1 MGYYEEAQA
10 LAPQLSRLRR
20 EFHAHP
26 CFSREE
32 LWTAERIERELD
44 AIGITDHRRIDGTG
58 VYAVLRGERPGGKVI
73 VLRADTDALPIQEEN
88 SDLPY
93 RSQVPG
99 AMHACGHDAHTA
111 GLLGAS
117 RILFAHRCE
126 FGGEVRFLFQHAEEI
141 GYGAKQFVKAGVLSG
156 AGRVFGVHIAPDLPC
171 GTVGVKPGPN
181 NASVDHFTV
190 TVHGEAAHVSTPH
203 LGVDALYIASQI
215 VVALQALV
223 TRRTSPVEPLIIG
236 VGKVSAGTSYNIVA
250 ETAVLEGT
258 TRAFS
263 AQTRARTNQELER
276 LCQSIA
282 ETYGGA
288 AEIEWEDFA
297 SPVVN
302 PEDICREVAGVARTL
317 FGPDAVTDKRPL
329 SCGGDDFAEYQAIVP
344 GVYTYIGS
352 SSAEHP
358 STCFPLHSGHMD
370 LDEQCIPMI
379 SALHAAYAIQYLNGI
394 FS

>member
-10 LAPQLSRLRR
+10 LAPELSRLRR

-26 CFSREE
+26 CVSREE

-44 AIGITDHRRIDGTG
+44 AIGIAQHCRIDGTG
-58 VYAVLRGERPGGKVI
+58 VYAVLRGALPGERVAA
-73 VLRADTDALPIQEEN
+73 LRADTDALPIQEEN
-88 SDLPY
+88 SGLPY
-93 RSQVPG
+93 RSQEPG
-99 AMHACGHDAHTA
+99 KMHACGHDAHTA
-111 GLLGAS
+111 ALLGAA
-117 RILFAHRCE
+117 RLLFAHRRE
-126 FGGEVRFLFQHAEEI
+126 LSGEVRFLFQHAEEI
-141 GYGAKQFVKAGVLSG
+141 GYGAKQFVKAGALKG
-156 AGRVFGVHIAPDLPC
+156 AGRVFGIHIAPDLPL

-190 TVHGEAAHVSTPH
+190 TIRGKAAHVSTPH

-223 TRRTSPVEPLIIG
+223 TRRTSPVEPFILG

-263 AQTRARTNQELER
+263 AQTRARVNQELEQ

-282 ETYGGA
+282 EAYGGG
-288 AEIEWEDFA
+288 AEVEWEDFA

-302 PEDICREVAGVARTL
+302 PEDICREVAGVARSL
-317 FGPDAVTDKRPL
+317 FGPDAVTSQRPL
-329 SCGGDDFAEYQAIVP
+329 SCGGDDFAEYQAVVP
-344 GVYTYIGS
+344 GVYAYIGS
-352 SSAEHP
+352 SNTDFP
-358 STCFPLHSGHMD
+358 GTCFPLHSGRMD
-370 LDEQCIPMI
+370 LDENCLPII
-379 SALHAAYAIQYLNGI
+379 AALHAAYASQYLN
-394 FS
+394 STT